1 MKDLYVLRIDDE
13 NTRFFEALWDIP
25 EGITYNA
32 YLLISEKAV
41 LFDTWKH
48 TYAEEFVD
56 ALKSVVEPRDIDF
69 IVLHHLEPDHSGSL
83 PRVLNENG

>member
-32 YLLISEKAV
+32 YLLISEKVV
-41 LFDTWKH
+41 LFDT
-48 TYAEEFVD
+48 
-56 ALKSVVEPRDIDF
+56 
-69 IVLHHLEPDHSGSL
+69 
-83 PRVLNENG
+83 